1 LFKITEMQ
9 QTEPEEEYQKLQK
22 KYSLPSLK
30 ELANNFGVPSSSG
43 AILNDVMESMLE
55 KIAENAKM
63 LESMVFVNNSASIS
77 DMYENQMLNDEEKLF
92 EFYKGLMS
100 MHWEGRKVKINGKEE
115 EMAEFIK
122 KANKKWEKDVK
133 PVLLKLCDSLN
144 KGWKEAELHN
154 SESDS
159 NMTYHG

>member
-1 LFKITEMQ
+1 MQ

-92 EFYKGLMS
+92 EFY
-100 MHWEGRKVKINGKEE
+100 
-115 EMAEFIK
+115 
-122 KANKKWEKDVK
+122 
-133 PVLLKLCDSLN
+133 
-144 KGWKEAELHN
+144 
-154 SESDS
+154 
-159 NMTYHG
+159 